1 MARPLSFISLDAVT
15 GLRPVILH
23 TSAMP
28 KRRSWP
34 KFELKETAGEACT
47 AAYGSLDST
56 GMVESF
62 LVSSPLPSVCKL

>member
-1 MARPLSFISLDAVT
+1 MARPLSFISFDAVT

-23 TSAMP
+23 TSAIP

-34 KFELKETAGEACT
+34 KLGLKESAGEACT
-47 AAYGSLDST
+47 AAYGSFDST

-62 LVSSPLPSVCKL
+62 LAGSPLPSVCKL